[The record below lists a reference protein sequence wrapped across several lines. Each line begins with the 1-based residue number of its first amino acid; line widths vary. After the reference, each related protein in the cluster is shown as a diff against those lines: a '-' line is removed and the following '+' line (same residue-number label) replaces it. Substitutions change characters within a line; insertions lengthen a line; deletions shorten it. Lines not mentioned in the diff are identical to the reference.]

1 MYIDPK
7 GEMFTNV
14 VLEIFKVNGM
24 LNAEGDEMSKEFGMS
39 SARWKVLGAIVKLE
53 QAATVAQ
60 IGRTMG
66 QSRQAT
72 QRLVDV
78 MVKDGLL
85 KMLDNPHHKRA
96 KLVDLTDEGKRVYNF
111 LYIKQLSWA
120 AKGADGLDLKDL
132 ETTLATLQKMSQHF
146 DK

>member
-7 GEMFTNV
+7 GESFTNV

-24 LNAEGDEMSKEFGMS
+24 LNAEGDEMGKEFGVS
-39 SARWKVLGAIVKLE
+39 SARWKVLGAIIKLE
-53 QAATVAQ
+53 QAVTVAE
-60 IGRTMG
+60 ISRTMG

-85 KMLDNPHHKRA
+85 DMRDNPNHKRA
-96 KLVDLTDEGKRVYNF
+96 KLIDLTDEGKRVYNF
-111 LYIKQLSWA
+111 LHIKQLSWA
-120 AKGADGLDLKDL
+120 AKSSDELELRDL
-132 ETTLATLQKMSQHF
+132 ETTLATLQKMSQYF